1 MMNLEGLQLE
11 TGGATG
17 IGEESW
23 AVSDDG
29 SLRHHR
35 TGIFIGEGGLRDG
48 RTAQEFTVS
57 SNDIQVNQSNL
68 LGQGAGGIVCQG
80 LHVPTGKVLA
90 VKIV

>member
-48 RTAQEFTVS
+48 RTAWFYFSPGTFSEM
-57 SNDIQVNQSNL
+57 L
-68 LGQGAGGIVCQG
+68 E
-80 LHVPTGKVLA
+80 HVGKVHGSQTEC
-90 VKIV
+90 